1 MGITFTS
8 SNKLST
14 NQAWF
19 PNNTCISKK
28 TFVIYNPF
36 FSKHLLYNVSIY
48 DVDFV
53 ERFVYTYIREAS
65 FNFKYSN
72 ICIFSD
78 LAKFDLDGL
87 QLDMKKMDYRVALQ
101 MTHNIMILEIIHR
114 VVVCIFEVRM
124 S

>member
-1 MGITFTS
+1 MCHGDNLNLFKQSLPIKFG
-8 SNKLST
+8 
-14 NQAWF
+14 
-19 PNNTCISKK
+19 
-28 TFVIYNPF
+28 
-36 FSKHLLYNVSIY
+36 
-48 DVDFV
+48 
-53 ERFVYTYIREAS
+53 
-65 FNFKYSN
+65 FKYSN